1 LEVIDTCGVNP
12 RILRHIGLL
21 DDCLAREKMAMRD
34 KSKGNDGKKR
44 RKKKPPELKE
54 PKKR

>member
-1 LEVIDTCGVNP
+1 M
-12 RILRHIGLL
+12 
-21 DDCLAREKMAMRD
+21 MAD

-54 PKKR
+54 VVRKQ

>member
-1 LEVIDTCGVNP
+1 MGREQPPAQATAPAG
-12 RILRHIGLL
+12 
-21 DDCLAREKMAMRD
+21 DCLAQEETDMRD

-54 PKKR
+54 TKKR

>member
-1 LEVIDTCGVNP
+1 VV
-12 RILRHIGLL
+12 RARAGL
-21 DDCLAREKMAMRD
+21 AQEETIMRD

>member
-1 LEVIDTCGVNP
+1 LEVSEEGSANTFDTGAWP
-12 RILRHIGLL
+12 AHG
-21 DDCLAREKMAMRD
+21 CLAQEAIDMRD

-54 PKKR
+54 TKKR

>member
-1 LEVIDTCGVNP
+1 
-12 RILRHIGLL
+12 
-21 DDCLAREKMAMRD
+21 MRD

-54 PKKR
+54 TKKR

>member
-1 LEVIDTCGVNP
+1 MNAGKPGFATNLLVNNALRDKGVKE
-12 RILRHIGLL
+12 
-21 DDCLAREKMAMRD
+21 ATTMAD

-54 PKKR
+54 VIRKQ

>member
-1 LEVIDTCGVNP
+1 
-12 RILRHIGLL
+12 
-21 DDCLAREKMAMRD
+21 MAD

-54 PKKR
+54 NGRKRS